1 MDKINI
7 LDKVENYVKELSIG
21 DPTGH
26 DWWHVWR
33 VRRTAKTIAAKEGGD
48 LFVIELA
55 ALLHD
60 IGDWKFN
67 DADEAAGSKKTA
79 VLLGGSG
86 VDEKTIARVGEIV
99 DNVSFKGAGVGNKI
113 TTKEGMIVQDADR
126 LDVIGAIGIARVFAY
141 GGSVGREIYDPDTKP
156 KLHKTFESYKNN
168 KSSSIN
174 HFYEKVLLLKNRLNT
189 ETAREMAAQRHE
201 FLEKYLDQ
209 FFGEWEGSS

>member
-7 LDKVENYVKELSIG
+7 LDKVENYVKELSSG

-48 LFVIELA
+48 LFIVELA

-126 LDVIGAIGIARVFAY
+126 DVVLVHQVFHQLVLFGDHQASQGNDAQQLPSFVLDVTGVDGFTIFTITANRVDSFQYAHRLAKSCEFDRHQAAR
-141 GGSVGREIYDPDTKP
+141 
-156 KLHKTFESYKNN
+156 
-168 KSSSIN
+168 
-174 HFYEKVLLLKNRLNT
+174 
-189 ETAREMAAQRHE
+189 
-201 FLEKYLDQ
+201 
-209 FFGEWEGSS
+209 